1 MTMFNIFKT
10 KREQLKEDIAS
21 LWKEY
26 CDDEKFRTY
35 GNLIARPDF
44 NNFIQW
50 LGINSKTNI

>member
-1 MTMFNIFKT
+1 MFNIFKT